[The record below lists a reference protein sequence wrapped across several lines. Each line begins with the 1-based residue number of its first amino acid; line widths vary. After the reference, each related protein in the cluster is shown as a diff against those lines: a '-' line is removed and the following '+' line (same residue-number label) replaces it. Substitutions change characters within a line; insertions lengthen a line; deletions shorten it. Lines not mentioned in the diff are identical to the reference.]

1 MMTSDSAE
9 GGISLFLLDETP
21 KEADADSF
29 RDAVEGSYHEKTLVY
44 LVVAADSWPA
54 ESPSSSSSPC
64 VGTLGQLFVWL
75 YRNFAVGGK
84 SLVYSQDDV
93 LTISKMAQM
102 KSGDEEVGKMMDRNG
117 RWLG

>member
-9 GGISLFLLDETP
+9 GGISLFLLDEAL

-29 RDAVEGSYHEKTLVY
+29 RDAVEGSHHEKTLVY

-54 ESPSSSSSPC
+54 ESSSSSSPC

-84 SLVYSQDDV
+84 SLVYSQEDV